1 MPSMPPVEFYRC
13 GPPIQGALVWPAAH
27 PDGRDQPPL
36 VPWLHV
42 QKSRADVSRATQSAV
57 TFAGS
62 RHVAA
67 LSASHAPARP
77 ISSICRSPF
86 RTDSVASAD
95 RHTLSLHQ
103 PLAGG
108 SRQVH
113 ERQRPP
119 PSDPRTHA
127 GTWSAVTAASK
138 SGPKFWAVRAL
149 ITSWS
154 AWSCRYAWSPSTAGG
169 GPGPGGGRG
178 PTIGGSVARELC
190 HQTVLCIAESLVRL
204 ATLPYSQQLPSR
216 ATRGHPL
223 LRSRQGIHRKPG
235 AVRGSVA
242 ADLARLQP
250 GFAHGL
256 REALQRRGSQPARCA
271 ACTLQAPPPRERR
284 HQPARDARGVQSTAL
299 RGKRHGRARGSAWP
313 CGGRRDPPRRSPPTG
328 VPAPWPCPRAR
339 ASSPGGTTV
348 VISCHPPRKGGFSP

>member
-1 MPSMPPVEFYRC
+1 MPPVEFYRC

-223 LRSRQGIHRKPG
+223 LRSRQGIHREPG
-235 AVRGSVA
+235 AVWGSVA

-256 REALQRRGSQPARCA
+256 REALSAVGASQPVVRRVPCRHRRRGSGGTNQPATRVWFK
-271 ACTLQAPPPRERR
+271 
-284 HQPARDARGVQSTAL
+284 AR
-299 RGKRHGRARGSAWP
+299 P
-313 CGGRRDPPRRSPPTG
+313 
-328 VPAPWPCPRAR
+328 
-339 ASSPGGTTV
+339 
-348 VISCHPPRKGGFSP
+348 